1 MHRSSS
7 PARNDIT
14 KELGGWIKR
23 RSRSL
28 KQRNYRVG
36 DRVEILANEADI
48 CRTWYAGEVVDC
60 FGPDGLSNVYRN
72 GLDYEQFEKLNKK
85 RNGPRKS
92 SINSHIPS
100 RNNNNNSSR
109 NNNCQVD
116 TDHDER
122 SRSDDEMDDDDDDL
136 ELDEDMD
143 DDNVEED
150 QIAVQESRHG
160 NAGGNRS
167 VKNES
172 TLPTSTTGKQD
183 SGSGRTGNS
192 QRHDRATSTHS
203 PTTVRS
209 PIEDSVHEQD
219 HDLEPCTRNEVEDV
233 IRVLPSLVGCLIGG
247 LAYAVRME
255 HMEHVEEV
263 EHWRMR
269 PAPPVITV
277 GEDGKEWKPEM
288 GEAVEVLHDS
298 AWTVGV
304 VQNFVFRKGH
314 LISLKSGDAKW
325 FRRPEIRPYQIWR
338 GGSQWVRKL
347 KPPLPLVRKSVGL
360 SVTQPPGGK
369 RKRAAWLAYTPTSG
383 IKERV
388 ENGLDGTGFGA
399 REDQVRARP
408 RRYGAL
414 MGEVYETRVRK
425 RRRLYVDQT
434 GPDGLPGGWSV
445 DYHDEQQRSSGE
457 RHGKKRR
464 YVAPDGRRL
473 KSLKEAHLY
482 VRMMGPA

>member
-1 MHRSSS
+1 M
-7 PARNDIT
+7 
-14 KELGGWIKR
+14 
-23 RSRSL
+23 
-28 KQRNYRVG
+28 
-36 DRVEILANEADI
+36 
-48 CRTWYAGEVVDC
+48 DC